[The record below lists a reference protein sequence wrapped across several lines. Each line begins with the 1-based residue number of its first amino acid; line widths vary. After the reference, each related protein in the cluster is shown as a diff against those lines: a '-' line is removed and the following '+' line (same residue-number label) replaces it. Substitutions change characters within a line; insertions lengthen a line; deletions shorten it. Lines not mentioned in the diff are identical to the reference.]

1 MAIIVLEQIQKD
13 IENLPEDAQYLLI
26 DFLEILKKRYSKTEP
41 KSNLSAPEPETAED
55 DWSDLIGSIE
65 AEPDLSRNYK
75 NYLNQELG
83 GKYDHH

>member
-13 IENLPEDAQYLLI
+13 IENLSEDAQYLLI
-26 DFLEILKKRYSKTEP
+26 DFLEILKKRYSKTESKP
-41 KSNLSAPEPETAED
+41 NLSAPKPETTED

-75 NYLNQELG
+75 NYLNIYFSNCSSL
-83 GKYDHH
+83 

>member
-1 MAIIVLEQIQKD
+1 MAIITSEQIQKD

-26 DFLEILKKRYSKTEP
+26 DFLEILKKRYSKTQPESSP
-41 KSNLSAPEPETAED
+41 SALEPETTED

-83 GKYDHH
+83 EKYDHH